1 MDQVDYEEMLP
12 ERLIDQIKGVIYG
25 NCIGDAIGLL
35 TEFMTKAQA
44 RMVRTSSV
52 KLYFVI
58 ELSGTQ

>member
-52 KLYFVI
+52 KL
-58 ELSGTQ
+58 